1 MYAPT
6 DNVPSPQ
13 PLIMR
18 ILVRKFVY
26 RHHPKAW
33 AGLGFAAGTWLLIL
47 GVILCAVGF
56 WWGAAL
62 IAVAA
67 LELWV
72 AFRLVHSVQS

>member
-6 DNVPSPQ
+6 ENIPSKR
-13 PLIMR
+13 PLIMK

-33 AGLGFAAGTWLLIL
+33 AGLTFVVGTWLLIL
-47 GVILCAVGF
+47 GTILCIYGF

-67 LELWV
+67 LEASV
-72 AFRLVHSVQS
+72 GVHLVRSAQR

>member
-6 DNVPSPQ
+6 DNVPYPR

-33 AGLGFAAGTWLLIL
+33 AGLAFAAGTWLLIL
-47 GVILCAVGF
+47 GVILCAVGY

-67 LELWV
+67 LESWV
-72 AFRLVHSVQS
+72 AIHLVQSVQN